1 MDENENEIARIGP
14 PRPPLLGGACTVVAT
29 PTCQRPILETDAL
42 RLAPPAKRLAC
53 LANPNYCLSPMMAA
67 QGRITPAMDGITY

>member
-53 LANPNYCLSPMMAA
+53 LAKH
-67 QGRITPAMDGITY
+67 QTPPKPTVNLASLTYFLCV